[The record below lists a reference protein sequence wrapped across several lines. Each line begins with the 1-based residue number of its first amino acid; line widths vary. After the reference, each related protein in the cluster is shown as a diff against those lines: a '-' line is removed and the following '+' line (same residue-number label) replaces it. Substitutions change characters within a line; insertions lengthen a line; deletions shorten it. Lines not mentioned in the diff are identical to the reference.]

1 MPGGAEVASDLLI
14 LAVLA
19 KFFWDLAKSRLVP
32 EGVFLFGAISLAF
45 LLGLSGRLGQAVLK
59 EGLSFAILILFVG
72 MLQAQGVLPAYVGL
86 FAVLTAVYLF
96 GKMARLTGWV
106 IIAATALLLAAYLA
120 YRYLGYR

>member
-1 MPGGAEVASDLLI
+1 VASDLLI